1 MIPLIRPIGAV
12 PHPRGLDGVACSI
25 PDPRPPLPPP
35 NEPPLKAT
43 LADLLKAAAE
53 KKKEPKKP

>member
-25 PDPRPPLPPP
+25 PDPRPPVPP

>member
-1 MIPLIRPIGAV
+1 MIPPIRPIGAT
-12 PHPRGLDGVACSI
+12 PHPRGVGIACSI
-25 PDPRPPLPPP
+25 PDPRPPVPPP

-43 LADLLKAAAE
+43 LADLLKAAE